1 MAILPAARYRNR
13 AALVRRKANFVRA
26 IRGPW
31 LALFGALA
39 LAGCELVNPTP
50 PIAPQSQ
57 PQVAP
62 APDVVPRS
70 AASQSLARYY
80 TSLQNDLLTRG
91 LLRTDGGGPD
101 TPFSPDDLARN
112 FETIAFFGEYS
123 RGGAT
128 PLRRPGS
135 SGLLSRWKSPVR
147 IRTEFG
153 ASVSLEQRQ
162 KDQAS
167 ITSYAARLARITGHP
182 ISTVP
187 DTARNNANFY
197 VFVAGEDDG
206 DFITRRLKQ
215 LIPNI
220 SQAELDLFTNL
231 PRSLYCLVVAVSDAR
246 SAQTYTRAVA
256 LIRAEH
262 PDLVRLSCI
271 QEEIAQGLGLPND
284 SPRARP
290 SIFND
295 DDEFALLT
303 NHDELLLKML
313 YDPRLIPGMTADEAR
328 PVVRIIARD
337 LMGQAL

>member
-1 MAILPAARYRNR
+1 
-13 AALVRRKANFVRA
+13 VRLM
-26 IRGPW
+26 RGPW
-31 LALFGALA
+31 LAMFGVMALA
-39 LAGCELVNPTP
+39 ACELIAPTP
-50 PIAPQSQ
+50 AVAPQPQ
-57 PQVAP
+57 PQAAP

-80 TSLQNDLLTRG
+80 ATLQSDLLTRG

-101 TPFSPDDLARN
+101 TPFSPDILARN
-112 FETIAFFGEYS
+112 FETIAFFDEYS
-123 RGGAT
+123 RGAAS

-147 IRTEFG
+147 ISTEFG

-167 ITSYAARLARITGHP
+167 ISGFAARLARVTTHP
-182 ISTVP
+182 ISTVSN
-187 DTARNNANFY
+187 AGRNNANFF

-215 LIPNI
+215 LVPNI
-220 SQAELDLFTNL
+220 SQGELDLFTNL

-246 SAQTYTRAVA
+246 SPQTYTRAVA

-337 LMGQAL
+337 LMGLAL